1 MFTKQI
7 DTFQHNFMIYVAG
20 KTLLRLVNGRRPL
33 HGRLEVF
40 HNNMWGTVCDDSF
53 GVKEAKV
60 VCDSLGFRTRWVYYA
75 WLIYSI
81 LNPASSFAKSFSA
94 NIYSFYLQLSLLHR
108 RCSFWSRN
116 RNDFIRQSQLS
127 RKRKGHI
134 SMWIEWL
141 GTFRL

>member
-60 VCDSLGFRTRWVYYA
+60 VCDSLGFRTR
-75 WLIYSI
+75 
-81 LNPASSFAKSFSA
+81 
-94 NIYSFYLQLSLLHR
+94 
-108 RCSFWSRN
+108 
-116 RNDFIRQSQLS
+116 
-127 RKRKGHI
+127 
-134 SMWIEWL
+134 
-141 GTFRL
+141 